1 MAEAGTAASHD
12 EAIRRLAGRWLARV
26 AADGTIRRAGG
37 DFVCSPAGLWL
48 ALTAV
53 AGGAAGGTAVELR
66 DLLGVA
72 GEEAAAAA
80 TEVARDLGRC
90 AGLSTVT
97 GVWART
103 PLYRAYRESL
113 PDIGFGQLGPGAATA
128 IDDWVRAASGGM
140 IERLPVTLSPDVL
153 LVLVNVLAFRARW
166 ESPFAPAATRRAPF
180 TDAGGRR
187 HEVPTMRTFVSPAD
201 AWRVAG
207 GDGGPVDVVQ
217 LRCAVG
223 AGGERPAVVRCVLGA
238 PGAPAES
245 VLPAAWAAPG
255 ARAGMAADR
264 VRVLLPRLTLRSRLE
279 VLPHLSALGV
289 RRATSGLADFSVLSP
304 ERLSVGE
311 VAQECVVALA
321 EEGVRAAAVTV
332 VPMAPGAAPRPAR
345 IHELAFDRP
354 FGVVVLDGEGSVPLF
369 TAWQASAPAGA

>member
-1 MAEAGTAASHD
+1 MVEVGTAAPHD

-26 AADGTIRRAGG
+26 AADEGTRRAGG
-37 DFVCSPAGLWL
+37 DFACSPAGLWL

-53 AGGAAGGTAVELR
+53 AGGAAGATAAELR
-66 DLLGVA
+66 GLLGVA
-72 GEEAAAAA
+72 GQDAAAAA
-80 TEVARDLGRC
+80 TAVARRLGRC
-90 AGLSTVT
+90 DALSAVT

-113 PDIGFGQLGPGAATA
+113 PDIGFGQLGPEAAA
-128 IDDWVRAASGGM
+128 ELDRWVRAASGGM
-140 IERLPVTLSPDVL
+140 VERLPVTLSPDVL

-166 ESPFAPAATRRAPF
+166 ESPFAPAATRPAPF
-180 TDAGGRR
+180 TDAGGQR
-187 HEVPTMRTFVSPAD
+187 HEVPTMRTFLSPAD

-207 GDGGPVDVVQ
+207 DGGPVDVAQ

-223 AGGERPAVVRCVLGA
+223 AGEGRPAVVRCVLGA
-238 PGAPAES
+238 PGAPAAS

-255 ARAGMAADR
+255 ARAGVVADR
-264 VRVLLPRLTLRSRLE
+264 VRVLLPRLTLRSRLA

-289 RRATSGLADFSVLSP
+289 RLATSELADFSALSP
-304 ERLSVGE
+304 EPLSVGE

-332 VPMAPGAAPRPAR
+332 VPMAAGAAPRPAR
-345 IHELAFDRP
+345 VHELAFDRP

-369 TAWQASAPAGA
+369 TAWQATAPAGA